1 VTGPAFVTG
10 ASGFVGSAVVRHL
23 VEAGRDVR
31 ALARSEDAARLV
43 AAAGARPVRGDLFDM
58 EALLTGMRGCATV
71 FHLAGLSSA
80 CLRDPAPLV
89 RTNVDGA
96 ANVARSAAA
105 AGVRRLVHTSS
116 AATIGEAKGAI
127 GREDSPHR
135 GSFLSQY
142 ERSKF
147 LGERRVVGL
156 GRDLGI
162 DVVCVN
168 PASVHGPGRTEG
180 SARLLLHLLNRRRPV
195 AVGTWL
201 SLVDVEDCAVG
212 HLLAEERGAPG
223 ARYLFS
229 GASLTTDEAIAVLV
243 AVCGRP
249 RGVVRLPRVAVSMA
263 GIAAGAV
270 AALGS
275 LRALGSLD
283 GRRPAGSP
291 ADPLPDSRS
300 RLCRDT
306 TRTLLH
312 GHRYDGS
319 RAERELGLRYRPV
332 EETAGRTIAWLAERG
347 LTHDLAM
354 TVPR

>member
-1 VTGPAFVTG
+1 MTRPAFVTG

-31 ALARSEDAARLV
+31 ALARSEAAASVV

-58 EALLTGMRGCATV
+58 EALLMGMRGCATV

-80 CLRDPAPLV
+80 CPRDPAPLI

-96 ANVARSAAA
+96 ANVVRSAAA
-105 AGVRRLVHTSS
+105 AGIGRLVHTSS

-147 LGERRVVGL
+147 LGERRVIGL

-168 PASVHGPGRTEG
+168 PASVQGPGRTEG
-180 SARLLLHLLNRRRPV
+180 SARLLLELVTRRRPV
-195 AVGTWL
+195 VVGTWL
-201 SLVDVEDCAVG
+201 SFVDVEDCAVG
-212 HLLAEERGAPG
+212 HLLAEERGIPG
-223 ARYLFS
+223 ARYVLS
-229 GASLTTDEAIAVLV
+229 GSSLTTDEALGVLV

-249 RGVVRLPRVAVSMA
+249 RGVVRLPRTAVSMA
-263 GIAAGAV
+263 GVAAGT
-270 AALGS
+270 LGAIGAFGS
-275 LRALGSLD
+275 RADSAPD
-283 GRRPAGSP
+283 RRP
-291 ADPLPDSRS
+291 L
-300 RLCRDT
+300 LCRDT
-306 TRTLLH
+306 IRTLLH

-347 LTHDLAM
+347 LAHDLAM
-354 TVPR
+354 TVPT